1 VGISIGFTIVVI
13 YVFAG
18 GYKTVAY
25 IDLVQGFFLLGVLLF
40 IPAYL
45 LIKIGGFS
53 PVLQAVQTQN
63 LSTTLFPD
71 FSLKTLWKLLMPAL
85 GWGLGYFGQPHI
97 ITKFMGIRQVSD
109 MNRAKWLGMSWQT
122 TALCAATVL
131 GLIGIFLFPEGL
143 QDPEHM
149 ILEIVKTTL
158 APFFAGLVLCAIL
171 AATTNVMAAQ
181 LLVVASN
188 LSEDFYKKL
197 FRKHATPQELLRV
210 SRLSVLF
217 IACIAF
223 VIAFFKISTIYK
235 LVFYA
240 WSGLGASFGPLVL
253 LSLYTSCINRHGAF
267 YGILVGG
274 TTAIFWDFFG
284 LEIYSTI
291 PSMVAGFTLS
301 TLTILAVSRLTR
313 TVTKTSPDQN

>member
-1 VGISIGFTIVVI
+1 
-13 YVFAG
+13 
-18 GYKTVAY
+18 
-25 IDLVQGFFLLGVLLF
+25 
-40 IPAYL
+40 
-45 LIKIGGFS
+45 
-53 PVLQAVQTQN
+53 
-63 LSTTLFPD
+63 
-71 FSLKTLWKLLMPAL
+71 
-85 GWGLGYFGQPHI
+85 
-97 ITKFMGIRQVSD
+97 